1 MCRITFDKVSRSDFR
16 VTCREA
22 NLSTQCHVHSHRMLP
37 RTEAATDLPQFTQ
50 WVLCKCSPCHAL
62 NGKAKR
68 DTCKHRLSCST
79 AEELQVEGSGSH
91 RLVWQEQSWRLQ
103 GALGGFCTPTVVP
116 SPTLLVC

>member
-37 RTEAATDLPQFTQ
+37 HTEAATDLPQFTQ
-50 WVLCKCSPCHAL
+50 WVLSKCSPCHAL

-68 DTCKHRLSCST
+68 DTRKHRLFLLSGGGAAGGRFWKPQTGVASAELET
-79 AEELQVEGSGSH
+79 A
-91 RLVWQEQSWRLQ
+91 
-103 GALGGFCTPTVVP
+103 GALGRFCSPTVVP